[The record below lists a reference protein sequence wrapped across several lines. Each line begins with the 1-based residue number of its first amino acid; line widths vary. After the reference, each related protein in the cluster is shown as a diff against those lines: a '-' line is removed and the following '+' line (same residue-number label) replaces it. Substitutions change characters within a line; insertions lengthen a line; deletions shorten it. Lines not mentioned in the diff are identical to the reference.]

1 MSIGQITH
9 IKLEST
15 SASDSISDMEDYSKV
30 LDRLQAQCSKRE
42 YCTSDVF
49 RKAMT
54 AFEGDRE
61 QAGKLVESLVADR
74 FVDDLRYASA
84 FAREKSRLTGWG
96 PAKISYTL
104 VGKGIPRPVV
114 ARALGEIDKEEADRR
129 MRSVLETKCR
139 TLTGDPQIK
148 FKLLKFGLT
157 RGYEY
162 DQLAPV
168 VAEPLKDMEIINYQE

>member
-1 MSIGQITH
+1 
-9 IKLEST
+9 
-15 SASDSISDMEDYSKV
+15 MEEYSKV

-42 YCTSDVF
+42 YCSSDVF
-49 RKAMT
+49 KKAMK
-54 AFEGDRE
+54 AFEGNRE
-61 QAGKLVESLVADR
+61 LSGKILQALLDDK

-139 TLTGDPQIK
+139 TLIGDPQIK

-168 VAEPLKDMEIINYQE
+168 VAELLKDMEIINYQE